1 MNMDAKL
8 LQLSDLLYTIQDM
21 QEKLNLQILDL
32 KQGYFCYEDVHQEFY
47 SRAKLNCGIAE
58 DYNNNIFY
66 KIEEAR
72 EVVEELIKER
82 AREARGEAC

>member
-1 MNMDAKL
+1 MDAKL

-32 KQGYFCYEDVHQEFY
+32 KQGYFSYEDVHQEFY
-47 SRAKLNCGIAE
+47 SRAKLNCDIAE

-66 KIEEAR
+66 KI
-72 EVVEELIKER
+72 EELIKER

>member
-1 MNMDAKL
+1 MDAKL

-32 KQGYFCYEDVHQEFY
+32 KQGYFCYEDVYQEFY

-82 AREARGEAC
+82 VREARGEAC

>member
-21 QEKLNLQILDL
+21 QEKLHLQILEL
-32 KQGYFCYEDVHQEFY
+32 KQGYFCYEDVHQELY
-47 SRAKLNCGIAE
+47 NRARLHCGIAE
-58 DYNNNIFY
+58 DYSNNIFY
-66 KIEEAR
+66 VIEEAG
-72 EVVEELIKER
+72 EVVEELIEES